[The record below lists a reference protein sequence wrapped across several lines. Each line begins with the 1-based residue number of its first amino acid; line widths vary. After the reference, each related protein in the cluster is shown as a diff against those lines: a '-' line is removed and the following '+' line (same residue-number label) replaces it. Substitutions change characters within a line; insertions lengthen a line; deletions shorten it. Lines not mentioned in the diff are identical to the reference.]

1 MTPKDESTTLSNVL
15 SINVRITDA
24 CETATVTKPEIA
36 DLTWAMA
43 AATKKTE
50 VARWDT
56 NPSDCKARMLYTWT
70 VPAAILDKVATTT
83 DGSGDGGKIEL
94 TLDGE
99 NASEGVVAEHTVKLQ
114 IKGPAGTD
122 IANGFVEFKVTVGAK
137 VVAVGEGEVNVPAPT
152 PGQGQTSKQGPSAKA
167 TVEGIAQVINVA
179 GAAFV
184 ASGAKPPAPR
194 STGGT
199 KPGAPRKGT
208 TG

>member
-1 MTPKDESTTLSNVL
+1 MTPKDEETTLSNVL
-15 SINVRITDA
+15 SINVKITDA
-24 CETATVTKPEIA
+24 CETATVTKPELA

-56 NPSDCKARMLYTWT
+56 NPENCKARMLYTWT

-83 DGSGDGGKIEL
+83 DGSGEGGKIEL

-99 NASEGVVAEHTVKLQ
+99 SDSEGVVAEHTVKLQ

-122 IANGFVEFKVTVGAK
+122 IETGFVEFKVTVGAK
-137 VVAVGEGEVNVPAPT
+137 VVAEGEGEGTGAPT
-152 PGQGQTSKQGPSAKA
+152 PGSESPAWKQGPSAKA
-167 TVEGIAQVINVA
+167 TVEGLPQIISTA

-184 ASGAKPPAPR
+184 ASGAKPPPVR
-194 STGGT
+194 
-199 KPGAPRKGT
+199 R
-208 TG
+208 